1 MKKQIVL
8 GSIVI
13 VLVVIGLFAFGQN
26 RNSYHGIHITFEDD
40 TPAEYIED
48 IIKRYDPDE
57 SYNSFPRYVRLT
69 YFHKSERQVKEL
81 ARQIMDEE
89 YVIVAKHVLVATT
102 ALLTT
107 DMTVAV
113 DPGTVEKIDVYW
125 NYQPYCI
132 ERGDDPAEIEALIDF
147 INGEYTVV
155 ENIVNTGTG
164 SGNEITIYNSNGK
177 ELFWFSVWELE
188 DGTFSLGNADNKF
201 TRTDAWVD
209 IDSFIELLPTE

>member
-1 MKKQIVL
+1 
-8 GSIVI
+8 
-13 VLVVIGLFAFGQN
+13 
-26 RNSYHGIHITFEDD
+26 
-40 TPAEYIED
+40 
-48 IIKRYDPDE
+48 
-57 SYNSFPRYVRLT
+57 
-69 YFHKSERQVKEL
+69 
-81 ARQIMDEE
+81 
-89 YVIVAKHVLVATT
+89 
-102 ALLTT
+102 
-107 DMTVAV
+107 MTVAV

>member
-1 MKKQIVL
+1 MKKWIAW

-26 RNSYHGIHITFEDD
+26 KNSYHGIHITFEDD
-40 TPAEYIED
+40 TPAEHIED

-89 YVIVAKHVLVATT
+89 YVIVAKHVLVAMT

-113 DPGTVEKIDVYW
+113 DQSTVEKIDVYW

-164 SGNEITIYNSNGK
+164 SGNEITIYDSNGK

-188 DGTFSLGNADNKF
+188 DGTFSLGNADYKF
-201 TRTDAWVD
+201 TKTDAWVD
-209 IDSFIELLPTE
+209 IDSFIELLPA